1 MVGYFVELVLYSTQS
16 QSSWCEKAVQ
26 QEDFFADLTSA
37 SDEDPELTASKQD
50 TQKADY
56 RESDITIYA
65 KDFPDSMA
73 GSSSTGEPLK
83 ARYMG
88 YGVVKLHREYEDPK
102 GKTIEVDSDDTTV
115 AIVAVPS
122 YMSPTD
128 LLAFLGESIIKNVS
142 HFRLIRTE
150 TNNRFMALMKFRKN
164 DQARVFQDEFNGVS
178 FNSMESEKCHTIF
191 VKSVIFK
198 PLNSPSLGIPYFME
212 DPFTS
217 QVKKSSSTHVIKE
230 LPTCPVCL
238 ERMDSDISGLLT
250 ISCQHTFH
258 CDCLNKWRD
267 DTCPVCRYSNLS
279 LDTIKDSNTDCCSTC
294 GGNSNLWV
302 CLICGNVGCGRYE
315 SKHAIEH
322 YESTNHCF
330 SMDMTTQRVW
340 DYAGDNYVHRLL
352 QNEADGKLVQLNSPS
367 SASCYTSGE
376 SKTKS
381 LDYSLEYSN
390 VLLSQLESQ
399 REYYESRLSEATHST
414 KAALNSKEEILSNL
428 EKSLES
434 LQGSFEK
441 LTVENEARMKDLK
454 VKSANMDKLKELART
469 FEKKWKDEQLISEN
483 LMSNLDLLKSKNA
496 ELELKT
502 QDLEEQ
508 TKDLMFYLES
518 QQRFKDAPADVKNGK
533 VVMKPQGQRRR
544 E

>member
-1 MVGYFVELVLYSTQS
+1 
-16 QSSWCEKAVQ
+16 
-26 QEDFFADLTSA
+26 
-37 SDEDPELTASKQD
+37 
-50 TQKADY
+50 
-56 RESDITIYA
+56 
-65 KDFPDSMA
+65 
-73 GSSSTGEPLK
+73 
-83 ARYMG
+83 
-88 YGVVKLHREYEDPK
+88 
-102 GKTIEVDSDDTTV
+102 
-115 AIVAVPS
+115 
-122 YMSPTD
+122 
-128 LLAFLGESIIKNVS
+128 
-142 HFRLIRTE
+142 
-150 TNNRFMALMKFRKN
+150 
-164 DQARVFQDEFNGVS
+164 
-178 FNSMESEKCHTIF
+178 
-191 VKSVIFK
+191 
-198 PLNSPSLGIPYFME
+198 
-212 DPFTS
+212 
-217 QVKKSSSTHVIKE
+217 
-230 LPTCPVCL
+230 
-238 ERMDSDISGLLT
+238 
-250 ISCQHTFH
+250 
-258 CDCLNKWRD
+258 
-267 DTCPVCRYSNLS
+267 
-279 LDTIKDSNTDCCSTC
+279 
-294 GGNSNLWV
+294 
-302 CLICGNVGCGRYE
+302 
-315 SKHAIEH
+315 
-322 YESTNHCF
+322 
-330 SMDMTTQRVW
+330 MDMTTQRVW